1 MKKIKGWIKD
11 VYQTP
16 VHLTGDDYKSGQ
28 NFIILECI
36 CGTSM
41 MRLSQGAF
49 IAGFAKMLGMSQ
61 GLIGIISA
69 IPMLANVIQ
78 LIGGMYFK
86 NMTQYKL
93 PITFMSFIIRSM
105 IGTIYFIPLLF
116 VKSTHQAIALILIYA
131 IANFGIAFL
140 NPGIVNW
147 IMDLVPQSI
156 RGEFFARREMFTMI
170 IAAIGELV
178 LAQMLDI
185 FKFRGV
191 ERLGFSILS
200 TIVMIW
206 AFMSI
211 YNLSK
216 IKEPIRPKKTKKLKA
231 KQELGRLFMDK
242 NFKKL
247 GILYAIWNFAL
258 YTGMLYIAIYMIS
271 NLQMS
276 YLYAMIMS
284 MLTLG
289 FRVLSV
295 RLWGKFVEAHMWSR
309 AIEIGAILLG
319 LSTGMLFFANSTT
332 ALFILPISH
341 ILSGIAW
348 GSIGITF
355 FNLQVMF
362 APDEERTLYIG
373 TLASIS
379 GVFGFIATLGSGF
392 FIDNFSNI
400 HINIFNF
407 PVSNIQIVFL
417 VSGTLLA
424 LCGVY
429 VRNIIAPMEQKRLT
443 ISNN

>member
-1 MKKIKGWIKD
+1 MKRFKRWIKD
-11 VYQTP
+11 IYQSP
-16 VHLTGDDYKSGQ
+16 VHLTGDDYKNGQ
-28 NFIILECI
+28 KFIILECI
-36 CGTSM
+36 SGTSM

-78 LIGGMYFK
+78 LIGGIYFK
-86 NMTQYKL
+86 NITQYKL
-93 PITFMSFIIRSM
+93 PITFMSFIVRSL

-116 VKSTHQAIALILIYA
+116 IKSTHQAVSLIIIYA
-131 IANFGIAFL
+131 IVNFGIAFL
-140 NPGIVNW
+140 NPGVVNW

-170 IAAIGELV
+170 IAAIGELI

-185 FKFRGV
+185 FKLRGV
-191 ERLGFSILS
+191 ERLGFKILGI
-200 TIVMIW
+200 IVIIW

-211 YNLSK
+211 YTLSYF
-216 IKEPIRPKKTKKLKA
+216 KEPIRLKKTNKLKP
-231 KQELGRLFMDK
+231 KQELSRLFQDS

-247 GILYAIWNFAL
+247 GVLYAIWNFAL

-276 YLYAMIMS
+276 YLYVMIMS

-295 RLWGKFVEAHMWSR
+295 KLWGKFVETHMWSK
-309 AIEIGAILLG
+309 AVQIGAVLLG
-319 LSTGMLFFANSTT
+319 LSTGMLFFANPIT

-379 GVFGFIATLGSGF
+379 GIFGFIATLGSGF
-392 FIDNFSNI
+392 FIDNFSDI
-400 HINIFNF
+400 HINILGF
-407 PVSNIQIVFL
+407 PINNIQIVFM
-417 VSGTLLA
+417 VSGILLA

-429 VRNIIAPMEQKRLT
+429 VKKIITPIEKKKLGIQ
-443 ISNN
+443 